1 VKATAEVQSWL
12 GMLLPASSWRTSFVS
27 SWCRVS
33 LKDSAA
39 ARIRRTYG
47 LRMADHVAQMAGLS
61 VLFSDRPEVPSPGGL
76 ALLGPPTVQIAGGLG
91 FVDVGW

>member
-33 LKDSAA
+33 L
-39 ARIRRTYG
+39 IRRTYG

-61 VLFSDRPEVPSPGGL
+61 ALFSDRPEVPSPGGL